1 MAAFGLGAQVG
12 YLLPYS
18 RTHESEAD
26 ELGLYFMAMAGYNPR
41 GAPDF
46 WERMNA
52 EGGQRPPEFL
62 STHPHPENR
71 IKNMEEHMQKALE
84 YYK

>member
-1 MAAFGLGAQVG
+1 MAD
-12 YLLPYS
+12 Y
-18 RTHESEAD
+18 D
-26 ELGLYFMAMAGYNPR
+26 PR

-46 WERMNA
+46 WKRMNA

-71 IKNMEEHMQKALE
+71 IQNMKEHMQKAME
-84 YYK
+84 YYQ